1 MRTEKRFINL
11 CKLILNERIDNAN
24 KVIKELMVETEEGTK
39 QLSKQKTKKVKKRTK
54 KKGKKKKKKN
64 RSKSKRGA

>member
-1 MRTEKRFINL
+1 MQD
-11 CKLILNERIDNAN
+11 ILNEKIDNAN

-39 QLSKQKTKKVKKRTK
+39 QLSKHKTKKMKKRRK
-54 KKGKKKKKKN
+54 KKEKKKKKKKD